1 MAIAPVNKFLS
12 VAVPVTP
19 GAQKIYEVPT
29 GTSAIL
35 LYAQV
40 SNVGIGQSYPTV
52 TLIHRRETRSTG
64 ITRDIRII
72 KNIEVPPNDA
82 AILIDGRL
90 VLEKTATTL
99 DRLFIEGVQSGIN
112 TITDV
117 KYSPYSGIAT
127 VTTMNPHGFNINED
141 ISMVGIAFTC
151 SSNAGITTTIFPDP
165 SQSNTVESIV
175 DVVGTS
181 RTFTSVIGGT
191 GALFVDHFYN
201 PSPHTFV
208 KAVNNSTITG
218 GDHEHVFKG
227 AGLST
232 SVGALVLGGDYA
244 HTFKRAAPS
253 CIQIQSGGSGT
264 LTPIGADYTPSN
276 GNLELTFA
284 SNPGLANG
292 SQISIATTSLTFTC
306 AMDGHATEHSYPRV
320 GDPINGLTNV
330 AISSAAGTAFN
341 VNVGASAT
349 TRHTVSDATY
359 NAGTGEMVLTIP
371 AGYNINRAM
380 QSKTAEGGT
389 GPTTYNPATG
399 VLNIKLTSHGLSI
412 GDKIRFDDEA
422 LTFTCAKDNNVGQH
436 KYPRATDPESNK
448 WLYITEVPD
457 LNHFKL
463 QISPAG
469 ATGQHA
475 HTFVSCASNGMKV
488 GADSCRIGDNSILF
502 SCSMDN
508 TGNYSHIYNGGT
520 ATNAVNVT
528 SGGQNGQQK
537 SPNGATYNPITGVL
551 SLSFASAHSMSTG
564 DTITLDNNSI
574 SFTCD
579 KDNHATTHTYPR
591 ATDPASGATLAIT
604 KTSNTAFTVNVGTSP
619 MSVHSY
625 PRARD
630 PYYQTSIGIGATTT
644 TTVSVFVGKS
654 PIKYFNPSSAFYNA
668 DTGDMNLTL
677 GTNYALTGQTLKTPT
692 AASYNPTTG
701 LMDFTV
707 NSHGLTLGDK
717 IRIQDRSLIFTC
729 DKDLRQTEHPYPR
742 SSDPYSGK
750 WLTVT
755 PLTANT
761 FRVYVGT
768 SSNTSTH
775 YFKSALANCIRV
787 QGDSIKLANDGF
799 VFTCAMDGNA
809 TEHAYP
815 RFSDPYHNI
824 AVGIGTTTS
833 DSVTVHVGKSP
844 SGGMVGPL
852 QMEFIGSILENNT
865 T

>member
-1 MAIAPVNKFLS
+1 MAVAPVNKFIS

-19 GAQKIYEVPT
+19 GEQKIYEVPT

-72 KNIEVPPNDA
+72 KDIEIPPNDA

-99 DRLFIEGVQSGIN
+99 DRLFIKGVQTGIN
-112 TITDV
+112 TITNV
-117 KYSPYSGIAT
+117 AYSPYSGIAT
-127 VTTMNPHGFNINED
+127 VTTMNPHGFSVNED

-165 SQSNTVESIV
+165 QQSNNVESIV

-208 KAVNNSTITG
+208 KAINNSTITG
-218 GDHEHVFKG
+218 GNHEHVFKG
-227 AGLST
+227 AGIST

-244 HTFKRAAPS
+244 HTFVSAAPS
-253 CIQIQSGGSGT
+253 CVQVQSGGSGT
-264 LTPIGADYTPSN
+264 LSPVYADYTPSS
-276 GNLELTFA
+276 GNLKLSFA

-292 SQISIATTSLTFTC
+292 SQISVATTSIKFTC
-306 AMDGHATEHSYPRV
+306 AMDGHDTVHAYPRV

-330 AISSAAGTAFN
+330 AISGAAGTAFN
-341 VNVGASAT
+341 INVGASAT
-349 TRHTVSDATY
+349 TGHTVSAATY
-359 NAGTGEMVLTIP
+359 TPSTGEMILTIP
-371 AGYNINRAM
+371 AGYNINRAI
-380 QSKTAEGGT
+380 QSKTAEGGS
-389 GPTTYNPATG
+389 GPTSYNHSTG
-399 VLNIKLTSHGLSI
+399 VLTVKLTGHGLSI

-422 LTFTCAKDNNVGQH
+422 LTFTCSKDNNVGQH
-436 KYPRATDPESNK
+436 KYPRSTDPESNK
-448 WLYITEVPD
+448 WVYITEVPD
-457 LNHFKL
+457 LNHFKVS
-463 QISPAG
+463 ISPAG
-469 ATGQHA
+469 SEGQYT

-488 GADSCRIGDNSILF
+488 GSDSCRIGDNSLLF
-502 SCSMDN
+502 SCAMDN
-508 TGNYSHIYNGGT
+508 PANYSHTFVTSASNS
-520 ATNAVNVT
+520 VNVT
-528 SGGQNGQQK
+528 SGGQNGTQK
-537 SPNGATYNPITGVL
+537 TPNGATYNPITGIL
-551 SLSFASAHSMSTG
+551 TLTFGSAHNMSTG
-564 DTITLDNNSI
+564 NTITLDNNSLT
-574 SFTCD
+574 FTCD
-579 KDNHATTHTYPR
+579 KDNHATNHTYPR
-591 ATDPASGATLAIT
+591 TTDPASGATLAVT
-604 KTSNTAFTVNVGTSP
+604 VTSTTAFTIDVGTSP
-619 MSVHSY
+619 TSIHSY
-625 PRARD
+625 PRSRD
-630 PYYQTSIGIGATTT
+630 PYYQKSIGIGATTN
-644 TTVSVFVGKS
+644 TTVSVFVGKT
-654 PIKYFNPSSAFYNA
+654 PTKYYNPSSAYYNA
-668 DTGDMNLTL
+668 DTGDMDLTL

-692 AASYNPTTG
+692 GASYAPATG
-701 LMDFTV
+701 LIDFTL
-707 NSHGLTLGDK
+707 NSHGLVLGDR
-717 IRIQDRSLIFTC
+717 IRIQDRSLTFTC
-729 DKDLRQTEHPYPR
+729 DLDNRRTEHLYPR
-742 SSDPYSGK
+742 STDPYSGK
-750 WLTVT
+750 WLDVI

-761 FRVYVGT
+761 FRVNVGV
-768 SSNTSTH
+768 SPNTSTH
-775 YFKSALANCIRV
+775 YFQSALANCISV

-815 RFSDPYHNI
+815 RYSDPYHNVS
-824 AVGIGTTTS
+824 VGIGTTTS
-833 DSVTVHVGKSP
+833 NSVTVHVGKSP